1 MLKLSHTESL
11 GGKNKIIFY
20 FKKDQE
26 KTHFSKPQIQEVQKI
41 LKGTLKYMEK
51 DLNPK
56 LTDAILI
63 YLNLL
68 QYDVESSPY
77 C

>member
-26 KTHFSKPQIQEVQKI
+26 KIHFSKLQEVQKI

-51 DLNPK
+51 ELNPK

-63 YLNLL
+63 Y
-68 QYDVESSPY
+68 
-77 C
+77 

>member
-11 GGKNKIIFY
+11 GGKNKIVFY
-20 FKKDQE
+20 FKKDQGR
-26 KTHFSKPQIQEVQKI
+26 KHFSKPQIKEVQNI
-41 LKGTLKYMEK
+41 LKATLKYMEK
-51 DLNPK
+51 KPIPK
-56 LTDAILI
+56 FTNAVQI

-68 QYDVESSPY
+68 PYDIESKPY